1 MKLKLHNFMKHED
14 YAVEFRPGKVTL
26 ITGESENGKSSILYA
41 IQWCLYG
48 GVQKVYREKS
58 GQKDKKVWVNLEIND
73 LKIYRQAKPGKLN
86 VKNRNA
92 SYAGNAAQEQINE
105 AFGSKEL
112 WLACSFVEQKKMCY
126 LMETS
131 IKDRMKILRLL
142 AFDEENPEKY
152 INKIE
157 LEKQKEKDK
166 YKEALIE
173 YGVKKKIFDEKVS
186 GEGGNKFSVNN
197 RRDLNWDILMEKADK
212 KLKRTEEKLVMYRS
226 EIVVLESKNLE
237 YERVLVRKGLYKG
250 QLDDD
255 EKKLAKIGLP
265 LTKKDLEK
273 MKRVVTQLTTANINY
288 KIYQKRS
295 KVRGKL
301 EKKRKKYKNRLDA
314 KKIDLKYINQ
324 KTYIKTIKDEQNYKL
339 NVELADGLKL
349 EYRMDSIKEQI
360 LVYEVRIDQYQK
372 YKKFV
377 EILKRLKKFEDE
389 LKKLGGEGGKENI
402 EDLQKSYRVEK
413 EVCNNM
419 RFGLKL
425 LVCPFCD
432 GCVSYKHGHLVKSD
446 KKAASQE
453 DYEIKKVEI
462 KVMLEKIEKVKRRKI
477 LEENIDELSKKI
489 EDRVKVENYKYGSG
503 DLQKW
508 ITFIGKLNQIDVVEE
523 PKISSKQIKN
533 AIRYYK
539 VLLKLKDFEGGEE
552 EVSQVSDDE
561 LRVLKSKY
569 ESSLERKRKYDELI
583 EKRGKTKTNL
593 GGLVL
598 IDVRD
603 DYKIKKEM
611 IGETEKKCG
620 EIKTKIQKLKLE
632 KDLDVLLVVV
642 EKRKRFLDI
651 LDVLYKKANDL
662 SCQLLENTVAT
673 INDSVN
679 PILSKIFDKLVRV
692 DLKLFK
698 KLKTGNKIKQ
708 SVNIDVFF
716 DAEKHEKRFCG
727 GEQDRLSMAVLLALN
742 SLSRSPFI
750 MMDEL
755 MGTVSNRIVEKCIK
769 QIKGYITS
777 EKYVLCVEHRMVDG
791 LYDDVIKV
799 VE

>member
-58 GQKDKKVWVNLEIND
+58 GQKDKKVWVSLEIND

-86 VKNRNA
+86 VKIRNA

-157 LEKQKEKDK
+157 LEKLEQKDK
-166 YKEALIE
+166 YKEALVE
-173 YGVKKKIFDEKVS
+173 YGVKKKIFDEKVGGGGES
-186 GEGGNKFSVNN
+186 GGSSGGEGSKVDSGLVGGKGGVVN
-197 RRDLNWDILMEKADK
+197 RRDLNWDVLMEKADK
-212 KLKRTEEKLVMYRS
+212 KLKKLGEKLVMYRS

-255 EKKLAKIGLP
+255 ERKLAKLGLP
-265 LTKKDLEK
+265 PTKKDLKE
-273 MKRVVTQLTTANINY
+273 MKKKLTQITTANINY

-295 KVRGKL
+295 KVREKL
-301 EKKRKKYKNRLDA
+301 EKKRKKYKNRLDGE
-314 KKIDLKYINQ
+314 KIDLKYINQ

-349 EYRMDSIKEQI
+349 EYRADAIKDQI
-360 LVYEVRIDQYQK
+360 LIYKVRIDRYQK

-377 EILKRLKKFEDE
+377 EILKRLEKFEDE
-389 LKKLGGEGGKENI
+389 LKKLTDLRIGDSGKENL
-402 EDLQKSYRVEK
+402 EDLQKSYRMEK

-446 KKAASQE
+446 KKAASQG
-453 DYEIKKVEI
+453 DYEIKKKEI
-462 KVMLEKIEKVKRRKI
+462 KGMLEKIENVKRRKI
-477 LEENIDELSKKI
+477 LEENIDE
-489 EDRVKVENYKYGSG
+489 
-503 DLQKW
+503 
-508 ITFIGKLNQIDVVEE
+508 
-523 PKISSKQIKN
+523 
-533 AIRYYK
+533 
-539 VLLKLKDFEGGEE
+539 
-552 EVSQVSDDE
+552 
-561 LRVLKSKY
+561 
-569 ESSLERKRKYDELI
+569 
-583 EKRGKTKTNL
+583 
-593 GGLVL
+593 
-598 IDVRD
+598 
-603 DYKIKKEM
+603 
-611 IGETEKKCG
+611 
-620 EIKTKIQKLKLE
+620 
-632 KDLDVLLVVV
+632 
-642 EKRKRFLDI
+642 
-651 LDVLYKKANDL
+651 
-662 SCQLLENTVAT
+662 
-673 INDSVN
+673 
-679 PILSKIFDKLVRV
+679 
-692 DLKLFK
+692 
-698 KLKTGNKIKQ
+698 
-708 SVNIDVFF
+708 
-716 DAEKHEKRFCG
+716 
-727 GEQDRLSMAVLLALN
+727 
-742 SLSRSPFI
+742 
-750 MMDEL
+750 
-755 MGTVSNRIVEKCIK
+755 
-769 QIKGYITS
+769 
-777 EKYVLCVEHRMVDG
+777 
-791 LYDDVIKV
+791 
-799 VE
+799 